1 MKQVRQVIIMRTD
14 LDMPV
19 GKMIAQ
25 GAHASEGASLKQL
38 ARLQVMDMELWENLS
53 EWKSNGKT
61 KIVVGID
68 SEEKLLNLV
77 LKATGL
83 GINAYV
89 VTDNAKTHFDK
100 PTITCACLGVD
111 TKENLDKV
119 TKRLRLL
126 K

>member
-14 LDMPV
+14 LDMPI

-25 GAHASEGASLKQL
+25 GAHASEGATLQISK
-38 ARLQVMDMELWENLS
+38 RLQVMDMELWENMQD
-53 EWKSNGKT
+53 WNTNGKT

-68 SEEKLLNLV
+68 SEEKLLNLIE
-77 LKATGL
+77 KARENF
-83 GINAYV
+83 INVYSV
-89 VTDNAKTHFDK
+89 IDNAKTHFTE
-100 PTITCACLGVD
+100 PTLTCACLGID